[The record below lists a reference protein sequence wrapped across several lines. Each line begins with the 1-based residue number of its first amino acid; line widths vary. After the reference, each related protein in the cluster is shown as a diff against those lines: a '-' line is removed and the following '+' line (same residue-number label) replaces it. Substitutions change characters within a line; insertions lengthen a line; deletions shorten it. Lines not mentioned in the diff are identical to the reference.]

1 MSKSTPVNGNL
12 IGILGGIILSTDSVF
27 IRLMSIDNSW
37 MIVMLR
43 GLFMWGLVVLVY
55 LLWPKSR
62 AIFCVASACFV
73 NALNRG
79 SIATV
84 LVIISSTPFVSAIIS
99 RLFFG
104 TKIDRG
110 LMMAAIAG
118 MLGVAIVMTGRS
130 EGHDPMANYFALA
143 TAVSMALA
151 FIFASKVENGTVGL
165 PSIGGVLASACVVAF
180 TGGSV
185 LQGLPLLTH
194 TQWLWLA
201 IEGAIIMPLAM
212 GLISLSTRFVSPVN
226 AGLFLLLE
234 TALAPLWI
242 YLFLHEA
249 PTPQAMIGGCII
261 VLAVVSQTL
270 RVKRQEALAS
280 AASRN
285 APSLRK
291 GVQNGMVG
299 RFLRFNKY

>member
-1 MSKSTPVNGNL
+1 MSKTAPINGNL

-43 GLFMWGLVVLVY
+43 GLFMWGLVVAVY

-62 AIFCVASACFV
+62 SVLGVPWITRQNALSTLFFCIASACFV

-104 TKIDRG
+104 TKIDKS
-110 LMMAAIAG
+110 LLVAAIAG

-130 EGHDPMANYFALA
+130 EGYDPLANYFALA

-165 PSIGGVLASACVVAF
+165 PSIGGVLASVCVVAF
-180 TGGSV
+180 TGGGV
-185 LQGLPLLTH
+185 LHGIPLLTNY
-194 TQWLWLA
+194 QWLWLA
-201 IEGAIIMPLAM
+201 VEGAVIMPLAM
-212 GLISLSTRFVSPVN
+212 GLISLSTRYVSPVN

-242 YLFLHEA
+242 YLFLNEA
-249 PTPQAMIGGCII
+249 PTLQAIVGGCII

-270 RVKRQEALAS
+270 RIKRQTALA
-280 AASRN
+280 
-285 APSLRK
+285 
-291 GVQNGMVG
+291 
-299 RFLRFNKY
+299 

>member
-62 AIFCVASACFV
+62 SVLGMPWITRQNALSTLFFCIASACFV

-104 TKIDRG
+104 TKIDKS
-110 LMMAAIAG
+110 LLMAAIAG
-118 MLGVAIVMTGRS
+118 MLGVAIVMTGRAT
-130 EGHDPMANYFALA
+130 GYDPLANYFALA

-165 PSIGGVLASACVVAF
+165 PSIGGVLASVCVVGF
-180 TGGSV
+180 TGGGV
-185 LQGLPLLTH
+185 LHAVPLLSGS
-194 TQWLWLA
+194 QWLWLFV
-201 IEGAIIMPLAM
+201 EGAVIMPLAM

-242 YLFLHEA
+242 FLFLNEA
-249 PTPQAMIGGCII
+249 PTLQAVVGGCII
-261 VLAVVSQTL
+261 VLAVISQTL
-270 RVKRQEALAS
+270 RIKRQEALA
-280 AASRN
+280 
-285 APSLRK
+285 
-291 GVQNGMVG
+291 
-299 RFLRFNKY
+299 